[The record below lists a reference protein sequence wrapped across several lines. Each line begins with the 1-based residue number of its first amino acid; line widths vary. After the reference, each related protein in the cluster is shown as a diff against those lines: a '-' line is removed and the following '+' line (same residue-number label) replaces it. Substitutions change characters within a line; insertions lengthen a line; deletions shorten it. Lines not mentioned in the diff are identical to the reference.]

1 MLLIHGKPILEYIL
15 NGLIKTG
22 FNNIIFVVG
31 HMKEQIFAYFKD
43 GKKWNVT
50 LEYVEQKNYNGTG
63 GALLLC
69 EELIKNNHLFLT
81 WGDILVPYS
90 VYNEVL
96 NTYKKEGND
105 FILVANFS
113 DDPHKG
119 GAVYCKDDYCLNI
132 VEKPAIGESKS
143 NMNNCGVF
151 ILSVEIFEVLNFIKP
166 SNRNEIELTEAI
178 KIGIVERQWN
188 FRVVKMGKN
197 QFRGDFGD
205 KKIFER
211 LRDDPIWLKELGS

>member
-96 NTYKKEGND
+96 NTYRKEGDD
-105 FILVANFS
+105 FILVTNFS

>member
-31 HMKEQIFAYFKD
+31 NMKEQIFAYFKD

-105 FILVANFS
+105 FILVTNFS

-119 GAVYCKDDYCLNI
+119 EAVYFKDDYCLDI

-143 NMNNCGVF
+143 NLNNCGVF

>member
-1 MLLIHGKPILEYIL
+1 M
-15 NGLIKTG
+15 
-22 FNNIIFVVG
+22 
-31 HMKEQIFAYFKD
+31 
-43 GKKWNVT
+43 
-50 LEYVEQKNYNGTG
+50 
-63 GALLLC
+63 
-69 EELIKNNHLFLT
+69 T

-105 FILVANFS
+105 FILVTNFS